1 MMPCDAMFTDAEL
14 IESMDIS
21 IEAKKAIDRP
31 RALELTTEALDLEAS
46 LLKFSI
52 GLRLEG

>member
-14 IESMDIS
+14 LDSADIS
-21 IEAKKAIDRP
+21 IEAKKAMDRP
-31 RALELTTEALDLEAS
+31 RALELTVEALDLEAS

-52 GLRLEG
+52 GLPAEG

>member
-14 IESMDIS
+14 LESTEIS
-21 IEAKKAIDRP
+21 IKAKKAIDRP